1 MPHRKM
7 ARAARRVQAFWPR
20 AKTLS
25 RPNSLRAAEIQP
37 GPPAGGGPPPPPP
50 YGARP
55 FYAIGFYTKNTPS
68 RAIKMGAISETQKM
82 GI

>member
-37 GPPAGGGPPPPPP
+37 GPPAGLRP
-50 YGARP
+50 YTGQ
-55 FYAIGFYTKNTPS
+55 YLKTVLK
-68 RAIKMGAISETQKM
+68 
-82 GI
+82 

>member
-37 GPPAGGGPPPPPP
+37 GPPGGAP

>member
-1 MPHRKM
+1 MPQRKM

-37 GPPAGGGPPPPPP
+37 GPPAGPRRACGPPGNCTGTPEEV
-50 YGARP
+50 ARCE
-55 FYAIGFYTKNTPS
+55 AGYTGQYLKTVL
-68 RAIKMGAISETQKM
+68 K
-82 GI
+82 